1 MANVCQNTLTLLEMV
16 TMPTKDEDI
25 QKFVGV
31 SPDLEANLRILSLQ
45 VSILSWFKFV
55 MSVPLICSK
64 VSLLSGNVLS
74 YESLRLI
81 NHFQW

>member
-31 SPDLEANLRILSLQ
+31 SPDLEANFRILSLQ
-45 VSILSWFKFV
+45 VSFQVGSICYVCTLGKF
-55 MSVPLICSK
+55 LIDSK
-64 VSLLSGNVLS
+64 VRYSAVLWWVVMTHS
-74 YESLRLI
+74 S
-81 NHFQW
+81 